1 MADLLIV
8 TIDGPAGV
16 GKSTMAKQLARHLSI
31 PYLDTG
37 AMFRSVA
44 WKLGE
49 GSWEW
54 DEGRIQAELD
64 TFEYALSGIGEDS
77 VLSLNGTPI
86 GNEIRTEE
94 VGMWASNVAT
104 LPVVRSFLKKAQQD
118 LGARFSLVAEGR
130 DMGTVIFPDAPHK
143 FFLDATV
150 DERAHRRFKQLQAM
164 NKPADLNELKEQ
176 IAKRDHQDRNRA
188 VAPLKAADDA
198 TTIDTTDMNKEQ
210 VFVALKEGVACD
222 TTGNEGVTHA

>member
-1 MADLLIV
+1 MGKLIV

-16 GKSTMAKQLARHLSI
+16 GKSTMAKQLARKLSI

-37 AMFRSVA
+37 AMFRTIA

-54 DEGRIQAELD
+54 DESKLESELAAFD
-64 TFEYALSGIGEDS
+64 FTLSGIGEES
-77 VLSLNGTPI
+77 ILALNGNAI
-86 GNEIRTEE
+86 GDEIRTEE
-94 VGMWASNVAT
+94 VGMWASNMAT
-104 LPVVRSFLKKAQQD
+104 LPVIRTFLKTAQQS
-118 LGARFSLVAEGR
+118 LGKRFDLVAEGR

-143 FFLDATV
+143 FFLDASV
-150 DERAHRRFKQLQAM
+150 EERANRRFLQLESLG
-164 NKPADLNELKEQ
+164 KPADLEELKEQ

-198 TTIDTTDMNKEQ
+198 TTIDTTEMNKDQ
-210 VFVALKEGVACD
+210 VFEALAKGVRS
-222 TTGNEGVTHA
+222 

>member
-1 MADLLIV
+1 MAKPLIV

-16 GKSTMAKQLARHLSI
+16 GKSTMAKMLARHLSI

-49 GSWEW
+49 GSWEL
-54 DEGRIQAELD
+54 DEARMQAALD
-64 TFEYALSGIGEDS
+64 DIDYALSGIGEES

-86 GNEIRTEE
+86 GTEIRTEQ

-104 LPVVRSFLKKAQQD
+104 LPVVRTFLKKAQQR
-118 LGARFSLVAEGR
+118 LGERFSLVAEGR

-143 FFLDATV
+143 FFLDASV
-150 DERAHRRFKQLQAM
+150 EERANRRFKQLDAM
-164 NKPADLNELKEQ
+164 GAPADVEELKEQ
-176 IAKRDHQDRNRA
+176 IARRDHQDRNRA

-198 TTIDTTDMNKEQ
+198 VVIDTTELNKDQ
-210 VFVALKEGVACD
+210 VIAALKEAVA
-222 TTGNEGVTHA
+222 

>member
-1 MADLLIV
+1 MPKLIV

-16 GKSTMAKQLARHLSI
+16 GKSTMAKQLARELNI

-37 AMFRSVA
+37 AMFRAIA

-54 DEGRIQAELD
+54 AEARLEGELAGFDFTLAGVGD
-64 TFEYALSGIGEDS
+64 TS
-77 VLSLNGTPI
+77 VLSLNGTVI
-86 GNEIRTEE
+86 GDEIRTEQ

-104 LPVVRSFLKKAQQD
+104 LPVVRAYLKVAQQSI
-118 LGARFSLVAEGR
+118 GARFSLVAEGR
-130 DMGTVIFPDAPHK
+130 DMGTAIFPDAPHK

-150 DERAHRRFKQLQAM
+150 DERARRRFLQLQAM
-164 NKPADLNELKEQ
+164 GKPADMEELKEQ
-176 IAKRDHQDRNRA
+176 IAKRDHQDRSRT

-198 TTIDTTDMNKEQ
+198 MTIDTTTLSKPQ
-210 VFVALKEGVACD
+210 VFEALVAGVN
-222 TTGNEGVTHA
+222 GS

>member
-1 MADLLIV
+1 MANLIV

-16 GKSTMAKQLARHLSI
+16 GKSTMAKQLARELAI

-37 AMFRSVA
+37 AMFRAIA
-44 WKLGE
+44 WKLGD
-49 GSWEW
+49 GSWNWKEA
-54 DEGRIQAELD
+54 EIQAELD
-64 TFEYALSGIGEDS
+64 AIEFSLSGIGEES
-77 VLSLNGTPI
+77 VLSLNSTPI
-86 GNEIRTEE
+86 GDEIRTEQ

-104 LPVVRSFLKKAQQD
+104 LPVIRTFLKQAQQS

-143 FFLDATV
+143 FFLDASV
-150 DERAHRRFKQLQAM
+150 EERASRRFHQLQRLG
-164 NKPADLNELKEQ
+164 KPADLEELKEQ

-198 TTIDTTDMNKEQ
+198 QTIDTTTLDKQQ
-210 VFVALKEGVACD
+210 VFEALYAGVK
-222 TTGNEGVTHA
+222 G

>member
-1 MADLLIV
+1 MGKLLIV

-16 GKSTMAKQLARHLSI
+16 GKSTMAKRLARELGI

-54 DEGRIQAELD
+54 DEDKLKSELAS
-64 TFEYALSGIGEDS
+64 FEYTLSGIGEES
-77 VLSLNGTPI
+77 ILSLNGTPI
-86 GNEIRTEE
+86 GNEVRTEE

-104 LPVVRSFLKKAQQD
+104 LPVVRSFLKEAQQS

-130 DMGTVIFPDAPHK
+130 DMGTVIFPEAPRK
-143 FFLDATV
+143 FFLDASV
-150 DERAHRRFKQLQAM
+150 EERAARRFRQLEEM
-164 NKPADLNELKEQ
+164 GKPADLEELKEQ

-198 TTIDTTDMNKEQ
+198 VTIDTTELDREQ
-210 VFVALKEGVACD
+210 VFAALVQEIQ
-222 TTGNEGVTHA
+222 E

>member
-1 MADLLIV
+1 MGNPLIV

-16 GKSTMAKQLARHLSI
+16 GKSTMAKALARHLSI

-44 WKLGE
+44 WKLGQ
-49 GSWEW
+49 GAWEW
-54 DEGRIQAELD
+54 DEARLKAALD
-64 TFEYALSGIGEDS
+64 GIEYGLSGMGEDS
-77 VLSLNGTPI
+77 VLSLNNTPI
-86 GNEIRTEE
+86 GDEIRTEE

-104 LPVVRSFLKKAQQD
+104 LPVVRTFLKKAQQG

-143 FFLDATV
+143 FFLDASV
-150 DERAHRRFKQLQAM
+150 EERASRRFKQLTAM
-164 NKPADLNELKEQ
+164 GRPADLDELKEQ
-176 IAKRDHQDRNRA
+176 IARRDHQDRNRA

-198 TTIDTTDMNKEQ
+198 VVIDTTQLDKEQ
-210 VFVALKEGVACD
+210 VFVALKEGVA
-222 TTGNEGVTHA
+222 

>member
-1 MADLLIV
+1 MASLLIV

-16 GKSTMAKQLARHLSI
+16 GKSTMAKQLARALAI

-49 GSWEW
+49 GAWDW
-54 DEGRIQAELD
+54 DEAKLEAELAS
-64 TFEYALSGIGEDS
+64 FEYTLSGIGEES
-77 VLSLNGTPI
+77 VLALNDTPI
-86 GNEIRTEE
+86 GDEVRTEQ

-104 LPVVRSFLKKAQQD
+104 LPVVRSFLKAAQQS
-118 LGARFSLVAEGR
+118 LGQRFSLVAEGR
-130 DMGTVIFPDAPHK
+130 DMGTVVFPDAPHK

-150 DERAHRRFKQLQAM
+150 DERAHRRFSQLQDM
-164 NKPADLNELKEQ
+164 GQPADLDELKEQ

-188 VAPLKAADDA
+188 VAPLKAAADA
-198 TTIDTTDMNKEQ
+198 TTIDTTELTKAQ
-210 VFVALKEGVACD
+210 VFEALVKNVVG
-222 TTGNEGVTHA
+222 

>member
-1 MADLLIV
+1 MGNPLIV

-16 GKSTMAKQLARHLSI
+16 GKSTMAKLLARHLSI

-44 WKLGE
+44 WKLGD

-54 DEGRIQAELD
+54 GEEKLGMALD
-64 TFEYALSGIGEDS
+64 SIEYALSGIGEES

-86 GNEIRTEE
+86 GDEIRTEE

-104 LPVVRSFLKKAQQD
+104 LPVVRTFLKKAQQD

-143 FFLDATV
+143 FFLDASV
-150 DERAHRRFKQLQAM
+150 EERANRRFRQLKGLG
-164 NKPADLNELKEQ
+164 KPADLEELKEQ

-198 TTIDTTDMNKEQ
+198 VTIDTTEMKKEQ
-210 VFVALKEGVACD
+210 VFAALKEGVA
-222 TTGNEGVTHA
+222 

>member
-1 MADLLIV
+1 MVETRIV

-16 GKSTMAKQLARHLSI
+16 GKSTMAKRLAGELAI

-37 AMFRSVA
+37 AMFRAVA
-44 WKLGE
+44 WKLGQ

-54 DEGRIQAELD
+54 DEARLERELAA
-64 TFEYALSGIGEDS
+64 FEFALSGAGEDS
-77 VLSLNGTPI
+77 ELSLNGTVI
-86 GNEIRTEE
+86 GDEIRTEQ

-104 LPVVRSFLKKAQQD
+104 LPVVRAFLKKAQQR
-118 LGARFSLVAEGR
+118 LGDRFSLVAEGR
-130 DMGTVIFPDAPHK
+130 DMGTVIFPGASNK

-150 DERAHRRFKQLQAM
+150 DERARRRHDQLLELG
-164 NKPADLNELKEQ
+164 KPADLEELREQ

-198 TTIDTTDMNKEQ
+198 VIIDTTSLTKAQ
-210 VFVALKEGVACD
+210 VFETLLNGVKGA
-222 TTGNEGVTHA
+222 NPA

>member
-1 MADLLIV
+1 VPNLIV

-16 GKSTMAKQLARHLSI
+16 GKSTMAKQLARELSI

-37 AMFRSVA
+37 AMFRSIA

-49 GSWEW
+49 GSWDW
-54 DEGRIQAELD
+54 DEAKLETEMAD
-64 TFEYALSGIGEDS
+64 FDYTLSGIGEDS
-77 VLSLNGTPI
+77 ILSLNSTVI
-86 GNEIRTEE
+86 GDEVRTEQ

-104 LPVVRSFLKKAQQD
+104 LPVVRNFLKTAQQS
-118 LGARFSLVAEGR
+118 LGTRFSLVAEGR

-143 FFLDATV
+143 FFLDASAE
-150 DERAHRRFKQLQAM
+150 ERAHRRFLQLEELGQ
-164 NKPADLNELKEQ
+164 PADLEELTEQ

-198 TTIDTTDMNKEQ
+198 VTVDTTELSKKQ
-210 VFVALKEGVACD
+210 VFEALVEGVKR
-222 TTGNEGVTHA
+222 

>member
-1 MADLLIV
+1 MGNPLIV

-37 AMFRSVA
+37 AMFRSIA
-44 WKLGE
+44 WKLGD
-49 GSWEW
+49 GSWDW
-54 DEGRIQAELD
+54 DEATIQAELD
-64 TFEYALSGIGEDS
+64 TIEYALSGIGEDS

-86 GNEIRTEE
+86 GTEIRTEE

-104 LPVVRSFLKKAQQD
+104 LPVVRTFLKTAQQK
-118 LGARFSLVAEGR
+118 LGTQFSLVAEGR

-143 FFLDATV
+143 FFLDASV
-150 DERAHRRFKQLQAM
+150 EERANRRFKQLQALG
-164 NKPADLNELKEQ
+164 KPADLEELKEQ

-198 TTIDTTDMNKEQ
+198 TVIDTTELNKDQ
-210 VFVALKEGVACD
+210 VFVALKEGVA
-222 TTGNEGVTHA
+222 

>member
-1 MADLLIV
+1 VDKLLIV

-16 GKSTMAKQLARHLSI
+16 GKSTMAKQLARELAI

-37 AMFRSVA
+37 AMFRAIA

-49 GSWEW
+49 GAWDW
-54 DEGRIQAELD
+54 DEPQLGAKLTSFD
-64 TFEYALSGIGEDS
+64 FSLSGIGEDS
-77 VLSLNGTPI
+77 ILALNGTPI
-86 GNEIRTEE
+86 GNEIRTEQI
-94 VGMWASNVAT
+94 GMWASNVAT
-104 LPVVRSFLKKAQQD
+104 LPIVRTFLKTAQQS

-150 DERAHRRFKQLQAM
+150 EERAQRRYLQLQELG
-164 NKPADLNELKEQ
+164 KPANLNDLKEQ
-176 IAKRDHQDRNRA
+176 ISNRDHQDRNRT

-198 TTIDTTDMNKEQ
+198 TTIDTTPLSEAQ
-210 VFVALKEGVACD
+210 VFAVLVAKMKG
-222 TTGNEGVTHA
+222 